1 SVNDLLIKAI
11 AAALQAVPAAN
22 AVWNGESIRR
32 YSTVDISVAV
42 STPVGL
48 VTPVVRGVEKLG
60 MSALATTTK
69 ELIERARDGKL
80 KQKEIEGGSFS
91 ISNLGMYGV
100 RDFCAIINPP
110 QSAILAVGAAEQRP
124 VVTDDGA
131 LDVATVMTMTLSS
144 DHRVIDGSLAA
155 EFMQALKTR
164 LENPV
169 LLAL

>member
-1 SVNDLLIKAI
+1 MRVPVAAHLEPAVGPERGGDRPGDDVGRAGGDLVGAAGAGVGLLRVLRGDVARDVLDAASNDL
-11 AAALQAVPAAN
+11 ALGA
-22 AVWNGESIRR
+22 
-32 YSTVDISVAV
+32 
-42 STPVGL
+42 
-48 VTPVVRGVEKLG
+48 
-60 MSALATTTK
+60 
-69 ELIERARDGKL
+69 
-80 KQKEIEGGSFS
+80 
-91 ISNLGMYGV
+91 
-100 RDFCAIINPP
+100 
-110 QSAILAVGAAEQRP
+110 AAEQRP

>member
-1 SVNDLLIKAI
+1 
-11 AAALQAVPAAN
+11 
-22 AVWNGESIRR
+22 
-32 YSTVDISVAV
+32 
-42 STPVGL
+42 
-48 VTPVVRGVEKLG
+48 
-60 MSALATTTK
+60 
-69 ELIERARDGKL
+69 
-80 KQKEIEGGSFS
+80 
-91 ISNLGMYGV
+91 MYGV